1 MAVDRRG
8 SSLPGFALFTAV
20 IIIAVIAVLSAAV
33 LVAFAGD
40 NDRERIERTADV
52 LQRLV
57 SAMDTTKTV
66 TSFGANVGKWPG
78 KLSQLVIPLTGAA
91 GEVSC
96 SGATFTVGNWKGP
109 YYLAP
114 IPTTGYPIA
123 AGFTANDA
131 LVKVNTLTLA
141 IVMPSVS
148 LKDAQL
154 LGLEV
159 DNKTTG
165 AGPYVV
171 FSSTNPTTSVQYR
184 LISATTI
191 CP

>member
-1 MAVDRRG
+1 MAADRRC
-8 SSLPGFALFTAV
+8 SSFPGFALFTAV
-20 IIIAVIAVLSAAV
+20 ILIAVMAVLSV
-33 LVAFAGD
+33 VVFVAFAGD

-52 LQRLV
+52 LHRLV
-57 SAMDTTKTV
+57 AAMDTTKSV

-78 KLSQLVIPLTGAA
+78 KLSQLVIPITGAA
-91 GEVSC
+91 PDLSC
-96 SGATFTVGNWKGP
+96 SGATFTAANWKGP

-141 IVMPSVS
+141 IVMPNVS
-148 LKDAQL
+148 LKDAQS

-159 DNKTTG
+159 ENKATG
-165 AGPYVV
+165 AGPVVV
-171 FSSTNPTTSVQYR
+171 FSSTNPTTVQYR